1 MSQTCQDRRLA
12 GCHSIT
18 SLRGDWPGW
27 MFVSPFKPKSDSATH
42 RRAGHKDR
50 CSVLTRL
57 TPWSFA
63 MKTPSQW
70 TGGRN
75 VDISRVPSSGRTLY
89 IDPAAEKPTRPW
101 HRRDTRQHR
110 IDGGALF
117 IVDCDPY
124 QRPPRMLTAILR
136 GCESVDFGDFD
147 TSAFSADLGQ
157 ARDRWP
163 GTSG

>member
-1 MSQTCQDRRLA
+1 MIALLCLFPVRL
-12 GCHSIT
+12 
-18 SLRGDWPGW
+18 
-27 MFVSPFKPKSDSATH
+27 PFKPKSDSVTH

-57 TPWSFA
+57 TPWPFA

-89 IDPAAEKPTRPW
+89 IDQAAGKPTRPW

-117 IVDCDPY
+117 IVDCDPI
-124 QRPPRMLTAILR
+124 PTTAKNAHR
-136 GCESVDFGDFD
+136 HPERV
-147 TSAFSADLGQ
+147 
-157 ARDRWP
+157 RVY
-163 GTSG
+163 

>member
-1 MSQTCQDRRLA
+1 MTRTSRIVRFGSFTSDKIVRIQRGMSA
-12 GCHSIT
+12 
-18 SLRGDWPGW
+18 
-27 MFVSPFKPKSDSATH
+27 SPPTH

-57 TPWSFA
+57 TPWPFA

-89 IDPAAEKPTRPW
+89 IDPAAGKPTRPL

-117 IVDCDPY
+117 IVDCDPI
-124 QRPPRMLTAILR
+124 PTA
-136 GCESVDFGDFD
+136 
-147 TSAFSADLGQ
+147 AKN
-157 ARDRWP
+157 ARRHPDRVR
-163 GTSG
+163 